1 MCGRV
6 GLSRPPNLLFFP
18 SLSLSLSVTD
28 RRKLRL
34 SWPLACLLP
43 ITLVPLR
50 ALSRLVL
57 SSSYVRTCI
66 SLFCFVFGW
75 VRSWDLPT
83 TFSLRICLPLY
94 SLRAYFS
101 SGSSY
106 PLYRFSFLFTCPY
119 SLHRRFRPPSRSS
132 SWTRLDDVSPF
143 YDWTPRRPRRRF
155 LRSNTTKINNRRL
168 LVLTH
173 NMSQPRASPYMA

>member
-18 SLSLSLSVTD
+18 SLSLSVTD

-57 SSSYVRTCI
+57 SSSYVLAFLYFVLCLAGLGVGISRPLSLYVSACPSTPYVRTFPQDPPTPFI
-66 SLFCFVFGW
+66 DSL
-75 VRSWDLPT
+75 S
-83 TFSLRICLPLY
+83 Y
-94 SLRAYFS
+94 SLAPTPFTAVFVP
-101 SGSSY
+101 
-106 PLYRFSFLFTCPY
+106 PLDPHLGRDSMTFLLSMTG
-119 SLHRRFRPPSRSS
+119 LH
-132 SWTRLDDVSPF
+132 DDRDDDF
-143 YDWTPRRPRRRF
+143 YVVIHR
-155 LRSNTTKINNRRL
+155 
-168 LVLTH
+168 
-173 NMSQPRASPYMA
+173 